1 MNKIKNKILV
11 YSSLIEDSSSRAH
24 WLTLTAIIIAGF
36 ILRFYSLYVGQA
48 YTYFA
53 INDEVTALKY
63 ALGFLAGDHHML
75 YLGSP
80 ALNQGSIPG
89 PLWAMLVAFLY
100 KLGGNTAE
108 GAIFGMIILNTLVIY
123 LVYRLAREMMPNR
136 YALLSS
142 LLYSLSP
149 WAIYYS
155 AGLYN
160 PIPLALLGV
169 LLFLA
174 LWQTTQRNN
183 SKAIFWVCII
193 AASIPQFH
201 MIGIFYYPA
210 ILLLLIISP
219 ARLNKRWFIIGVIA
233 GMALYLPYLM
243 GEISN
248 HWENTHKMLDRK
260 STRLN
265 SSHTDI
271 SRMPSSA

>member
-123 LVYRLAREMMPNR
+123 LV
-136 YALLSS
+136 
-142 LLYSLSP
+142 
-149 WAIYYS
+149 
-155 AGLYN
+155 
-160 PIPLALLGV
+160 
-169 LLFLA
+169 
-174 LWQTTQRNN
+174 
-183 SKAIFWVCII
+183 
-193 AASIPQFH
+193 
-201 MIGIFYYPA
+201 
-210 ILLLLIISP
+210 
-219 ARLNKRWFIIGVIA
+219 
-233 GMALYLPYLM
+233 
-243 GEISN
+243 
-248 HWENTHKMLDRK
+248 
-260 STRLN
+260 
-265 SSHTDI
+265 
-271 SRMPSSA
+271 